1 MGGWTENVER
11 RAAIIF
17 DQMAA
22 ARALA
27 IKFGDDPFD
36 LTEPYRAMLNELY
49 GDQMPLAHLLD
60 RADLTAWFEGK
71 AVRSMTPSV
80 GIVNYAC
87 LALRQQIQQI
97 AKAMI
102 GLTADARPDWSP
114 DLELGLSGLA
124 RGSLVIGVQL
134 QAPHEITPGETG
146 SLLDETDPVYQAV
159 RAAVRSIARV
169 AQYLTDKEVVDSI
182 QEAFPDPAVRDTV
195 LVATHK
201 LAPTGRRG
209 IDQITFYSEET
220 QGAPVNSLT
229 PSSRKILARA
239 VAKPLSEARSM
250 TFDGT
255 VRAID
260 LDARRFEVRGV
271 HGEQAVRCLYNADM
285 DRQAQTWLNQRIR
298 VSGNGECGVNGLPRL
313 LLAESITV
321 QKASDQPTLP
331 LQSSVS

>member
-1 MGGWTENVER
+1 MGGSTENVER

-49 GDQMPLAHLLD
+49 GGQMPLAHLLD

-102 GLTADARPDWSP
+102 GLATDHRPDWSP

-124 RGSLVIGVQL
+124 QGSLVI
-134 QAPHEITPGETG
+134 EITPGETG
-146 SLLDETDPVYQAV
+146 SLLDETDPVYRAV

-169 AQYLTDKEVVDSI
+169 AQYLTDEEVSDSI

-239 VAKPLSEARSM
+239 ISKPLGESQSIALK
-250 TFDGT
+250 GI

-271 HGEQAVRCLYNADM
+271 HGEQAVRCLYNANL
-285 DRQAQTWLNQRIR
+285 DRQAQTWLNQRIH
-298 VSGNGECGVNGLPRL
+298 VSGYGECGANGLPRL
-313 LLAESITV
+313 LLADSISV
-321 QKASDQPTLP
+321 QKASDPPALP
-331 LQSSVS
+331 LKSSIS